1 MPSQNANIPPVDPA
15 KKRRLG
21 RGLNSLLGG
30 PVAVEV
36 TPTATPTHIASPT
49 PRPSAEP
56 QGTIDFIPVSNVAPN
71 PAQPRRRFDERAIV
85 ELSESIKSAGVM
97 QPVIVRK
104 APGAEGYYELV
115 AGERR
120 WRAAKLAGL
129 ERLPAIVKEL
139 SDAESA
145 QWALIENL
153 QREDLGAMEKA
164 AALRSLVER
173 FSLTHA
179 EAAHRVGVDRV
190 TVTNLIRLLELE
202 SEIAAAIENKEL
214 SMGHGRALLSV
225 PAGKVR
231 TELAAKAILN
241 HWSVRRLEQ
250 EAADVASAHAQ
261 PGGAQRKGGDG
272 AGDGSGGAGAESLL
286 ARQAGVKDLERQ
298 LSEHLGTKVRLLL
311 RRGGTRGRL
320 VAEFFDLDHFDGL
333 VGRMGFKSK

>member
-1 MPSQNANIPPVDPA
+1 MTNQNTNMQSAVDPS

-30 PVAVEV
+30 PVAVDIRPD
-36 TPTATPTHIASPT
+36 TGAPAAMASP
-49 PRPSAEP
+49 RAEGAP
-56 QGTIDFIPVSNVAPN
+56 QGTIDFITVSSIAPN
-71 PAQPRRRFDERAIV
+71 PAQPRRRFDERTIV
-85 ELSESIKSAGVM
+85 ELSESIKTAGVM

-104 APGAEGYYELV
+104 APGAEGFYELV

-164 AALRSLVER
+164 AALRSLVDR
-173 FSLTHA
+173 FGFTHS
-179 EAAHRVGVDRV
+179 EAAQRVGVDRV

-202 SEIAAAIENKEL
+202 PEIAAAIDSKEL

-225 PAGKVR
+225 PAGKIR

-250 EAADVASAHAQ
+250 EAAEVASAEAR
-261 PGGAQRKGGDG
+261 PGGAEGN
-272 AGDGSGGAGAESLL
+272 ADGSGGAGGESLL

-298 LSEHLGTKVRLLL
+298 LSEHLGTKVKLIL
-311 RRGGTRGRL
+311 RRGGTRGR
-320 VAEFFDLDHFDGL
+320 VVVEFFDLDHFDG
-333 VGRMGFKSK
+333 VMSRIGFKSK